1 LKVLVTGATGYLGAV
16 AATALAAREHEVV
29 GLARS
34 QRSATTLR
42 ERGIQPVTGDFGDP
56 ASLAGAVLETRP
68 DVVVSTA
75 SVGGTS
81 GDNAAFARDREAV
94 RAMQD
99 ALANYGG
106 ALVFTSGSA
115 VFGTFNGG
123 DATDTVYAEDAP
135 LPLLESVFAPAS
147 AGVHPLLVAGFA
159 DAMAARID
167 TERAVLADGGVRG
180 IVVRPGLV
188 YGNGGNSDLKSLIDR
203 AWVAGRAGHWGSG
216 GTTQSYVHVEDLAE
230 LFCLAAERAPHRAI
244 LHGVTDDVTQ
254 RELATAINQMI
265 GAGDRTECLSL
276 EQMLG
281 ITADT
286 VGDIGGTFTPPS
298 TAASGISL
306 SLNKRLSSENT
317 RRLLGWSPKRADIWH
332 DIAYGSYAGP

>member
-1 LKVLVTGATGYLGAV
+1 VKVLVTGATGYLGAV
-16 AATALAAREHEVV
+16 AATALGVREHEVM

-34 QRSATTLR
+34 PRSASALR
-42 ERGIQPVTGDFGDP
+42 ERGIQPVLGDFGDP
-56 ASLAGAVLETRP
+56 VSLAGAVNETRP

-94 RAMQD
+94 RAMQE

-123 DATDTVYAEDAP
+123 EATETVYDEDAP

-147 AGVHPLLVAGFA
+147 AGVHPMLVAGFA
-159 DAMAARID
+159 EAMAARID
-167 TERAVLADGGVRG
+167 TERAVLADDGVRG

-203 AWVAGRAGHWGSG
+203 ARAAGRAGHWGSG

-230 LFCLAAERAPHRAI
+230 LFCLAAEHAPHRAI

-254 RELATAINQMI
+254 RELATAINEMV
-265 GAGDRTECLSL
+265 GASEQTDCLSL

-281 ITADT
+281 ITADM
-286 VGDIGGTFTPPS
+286 VGEVGGTFALPP

-317 RRLLGWSPKRADIWH
+317 RRLLDWSPKRADIWN
-332 DIAYGSYAGP
+332 DIAYGSYANP

>member
-34 QRSATTLR
+34 QRSASALR
-42 ERGIQPVTGDFGDP
+42 ERGIQPVIGDFGDP
-56 ASLAGAVLETRP
+56 VSLAGAVRETRP

-81 GDNAAFARDREAV
+81 GDKAAFTRDREAV
-94 RAMQD
+94 RAMQE

-115 VFGTFNGG
+115 VFGTFNDGE
-123 DATDTVYAEDAP
+123 ATDTVYDEAAP
-135 LPLLESVFAPAS
+135 LPLPESVFAPAS

-167 TERAVLADGGVRG
+167 TERAVLADDGVRG

-188 YGNGGNSDLKSLIDR
+188 YGNGGNSDLRSLIDR
-203 AWVAGRAGHWGSG
+203 ARVAGRAGHWGSG
-216 GTTQSYVHVEDLAE
+216 GTTQSYVHVDDLAE
-230 LFCLAAERAPHRAI
+230 LFCLAAEHAPHRAI

-254 RELATAINQMI
+254 RELATAINQI
-265 GAGDRTECLSL
+265 VGAGEQTECLSL

-286 VGDIGGTFTPPS
+286 VADFGGTFTPPPA
-298 TAASGISL
+298 AASGISL
-306 SLNKRLSSENT
+306 SLNKRLSSKNT
-317 RRLLGWSPKRADIWH
+317 RRLLDWSPKRTDIWD
-332 DIAYGSYAGP
+332 DIAYGSYADP

>member
-34 QRSATTLR
+34 QRSASALR
-42 ERGIQPVTGDFGDP
+42 GRGIQPVTGDFGDP
-56 ASLAGAVLETRP
+56 VSLAGAVHETRP

-75 SVGGTS
+75 SVGGAS

-94 RAMQD
+94 RAMQE
-99 ALANYGG
+99 ALATYGG

-135 LPLLESVFAPAS
+135 LPLPESVFAPAS

-159 DAMAARID
+159 DAMAARVE
-167 TERAVLADGGVRG
+167 TERAVLADDGVRG

-203 AWVAGRAGHWGSG
+203 ARVAGRAGHWGSG

-230 LFCLAAERAPHRAI
+230 LFCLAAEHAPQGAI

-265 GAGDRTECLSL
+265 GAGEQTECLSL

-286 VGDIGGTFTPPS
+286 VGDVDGTFTPPP

-317 RRLLGWSPKRADIWH
+317 RRLLNWSPKRADIWD
-332 DIAYGSYAGP
+332 DIAYGSYANA

>member
-167 TERAVLADGGVRG
+167 TERAVLADDGVRG

-203 AWVAGRAGHWGSG
+203 ARVAGRAGHWGSG

-230 LFCLAAERAPHRAI
+230 LFCLAAEHAPHRAI

-265 GAGDRTECLSL
+265 GAGEQTECLSL

-281 ITADT
+281 ITDT
-286 VGDIGGTFTPPS
+286 VGGVGGSFTPPP

-306 SLNKRLSSENT
+306 SLNKRLSSEST
-317 RRLLGWSPKRADIWH
+317 RRLLGWSPKRADIWD

>member
-16 AATALAAREHEVV
+16 AATALAAREHEVM

-34 QRSATTLR
+34 QRSASALR
-42 ERGIQPVTGDFGDP
+42 GRGIHPVMGDFGDP
-56 ASLAGAVLETRP
+56 VTLASAVHETRP

-75 SVGGTS
+75 SVGGAS

-94 RAMQD
+94 RAMRE

-123 DATDTVYAEDAP
+123 EATDTVYDEDARLP
-135 LPLLESVFAPAS
+135 LPQSVFAPAS

-159 DAMAARID
+159 DAMAARVD

-188 YGNGGNSDLKSLIDR
+188 YGNGGNSDLRSQIER
-203 AWVAGRAGHWGSG
+203 ARAAGRAGHWGSG
-216 GTTQSYVHVEDLAE
+216 GTTQSYVHVEDMAE

-244 LHGVTDDVTQ
+244 LHGATDDVTQ

-265 GAGDRTECLSL
+265 GAGEQTECLSL

-286 VGDIGGTFTPPS
+286 VGDIGGAFTPPP

-306 SLNKRLSSENT
+306 SLNKRLSSEHT
-317 RRLLGWSPKRADIWH
+317 RRLLDWSPKRADIWD
-332 DIAYGSYAGP
+332 DIAYGSYADS

>member
-1 LKVLVTGATGYLGAV
+1 MKIFVTGATGSLGAV
-16 AATALAAREHEVV
+16 AADALATRGHQVL

-34 QRSATTLR
+34 ERSANTLR
-42 ERGIQPVTGDFGDP
+42 ERGIEPVVGDFGDP
-56 ASLAGAVLETRP
+56 ASLANAVREARP

-75 SVGGTS
+75 SVGGAS
-81 GDNAAFARDREAV
+81 GDQAAFARDREAV
-94 RAMQD
+94 RAMRE

-106 ALVFTSGSA
+106 ALVFASGSA
-115 VFGTFNGG
+115 VFGSFNGG
-123 DATDTVYAEDAP
+123 EATDTVYDEDAP
-135 LPLLESVFAPAS
+135 LPLPESVFAPAS

-159 DAMAARID
+159 DAMAARVD
-167 TERAVLADGGVRG
+167 TERAVLADDGVRG

-203 AWVAGRAGHWGSG
+203 ARVAGRAGHWGSG

-230 LFCLAAERAPHRAI
+230 LFCLAAEHVPHRAI

-265 GAGDRTECLSL
+265 GAGEQTECLSL

-281 ITADT
+281 ITGDAVAD
-286 VGDIGGTFTPPS
+286 VGGTFTPPP

-317 RRLLGWSPKRADIWH
+317 PRLLRSSPKT
-332 DIAYGSYAGP
+332 

>member
-1 LKVLVTGATGYLGAV
+1 MKVLVTGATGYLGAV

-167 TERAVLADGGVRG
+167 TERAVLADDGVRG

-203 AWVAGRAGHWGSG
+203 ARVAGRAGHWGSG

-230 LFCLAAERAPHRAI
+230 LFCLAAEHAPHRAI

-265 GAGDRTECLSL
+265 GAGEQTECLSL

-281 ITADT
+281 ITDT
-286 VGDIGGTFTPPS
+286 VGGVGGSFTPPP

-306 SLNKRLSSENT
+306 SLNKRLSSEST
-317 RRLLGWSPKRADIWH
+317 RRLLGWSPKRADIWD

>member
-1 LKVLVTGATGYLGAV
+1 M
-16 AATALAAREHEVV
+16 RE
-29 GLARS
+29 
-34 QRSATTLR
+34 
-42 ERGIQPVTGDFGDP
+42 
-56 ASLAGAVLETRP
+56 
-68 DVVVSTA
+68 
-75 SVGGTS
+75 
-81 GDNAAFARDREAV
+81 
-94 RAMQD
+94 

-123 DATDTVYAEDAP
+123 EATDTVYDEDAP
-135 LPLLESVFAPAS
+135 LPLPESIFAPAS

-159 DAMAARID
+159 GAMAARVD

-188 YGNGGNSDLKSLIDR
+188 YGNGGNSDLASLIDR
-203 AWVAGRAGHWGSG
+203 ARAVGRAGHWGSG

-230 LFCLAAERAPHRAI
+230 LFCLAAEHAPHRAI
-244 LHGVTDDVTQ
+244 LHGVTADVTQ
-254 RELATAINQMI
+254 RELATAINRMI
-265 GAGDRTECLSL
+265 GAGEQTECFSL

-286 VGDIGGTFTPPS
+286 AGDVGGTFTPPP

-317 RRLLGWSPKRADIWH
+317 RRLLDWSPARADIWD
-332 DIAYGSYAGP
+332 DIAYGSYASP